1 MKRPICSHCNGTGEE
16 PDQSA
21 TGARIRE
28 MRVTKGMQAKTLANL
43 LGLSASFYSDLEL
56 GKRAWSSARI
66 RECERILTAQ
76 G

>member
-1 MKRPICSHCNGTGEE
+1 MKHLVCSHCNGTGIE
-16 PDQSA
+16 PDQAA

-28 MRVTKGMQAKTLANL
+28 LRVTKGMQAKTLAEK

-56 GKRAWSSARI
+56 GKRGWSSERI
-66 RECERILTAQ
+66 RECERILAAQ